1 MNYSF
6 SDSSR
11 PFPPNT
17 SFSAYIMTGDPE
29 ARGYN
34 LFLSRTLYG
43 SVKPKVAET
52 SSKSVASLLFI

>member
-17 SFSAYIMTGDPE
+17 SFSTYIMTGDPE

-43 SVKPKVAET
+43 FVKP
-52 SSKSVASLLFI
+52 